1 MLLCHIIGSEKKSKS
16 TCTTWSYPRF
26 ICQESSVLLILLW
39 FWLFALSSWKWSVII
54 FTGKLYLY
62 WKIRS
67 AGHNVSTAIY
77 VHSTFEGCC
86 YRCCHLLSNLFKYF
100 VMLCHG
106 QIIVTFL
113 AFKMSTT
120 NGPMSYALEFTTRW
134 LPYIRLISGW
144 PIIWHK
150 SVVNSSRSVQCPRKK
165 ILKPSRWSLYTP
177 TIKPDSKQVDT

>member
-39 FWLFALSSWKWSVII
+39 FWLFALSSWKWSVIT

-86 YRCCHLLSNLFKYF
+86 CRWCCRHLLSYLFKYF

-106 QIIVTFL
+106 QIIITFIGQFIWK
-113 AFKMSTT
+113 AKVNNAYF
-120 NGPMSYALEFTTRW
+120 
-134 LPYIRLISGW
+134 
-144 PIIWHK
+144 IIAIH
-150 SVVNSSRSVQCPRKK
+150 
-165 ILKPSRWSLYTP
+165 T
-177 TIKPDSKQVDT
+177 

>member
-1 MLLCHIIGSEKKSKS
+1 MSYYWKWKKSKS
-16 TCTTWSYPRF
+16 TCTWFYPRF

-67 AGHNVSTAIY
+67 AGHKVSTAIY

-86 YRCCHLLSNLFKYF
+86 CRWCCRHLLSYLFKYF

-106 QIIVTFL
+106 QIIITFI
-113 AFKMSTT
+113 AGQFIWKAKV
-120 NGPMSYALEFTTRW
+120 NNAYF
-134 LPYIRLISGW
+134 
-144 PIIWHK
+144 IIVIH
-150 SVVNSSRSVQCPRKK
+150 
-165 ILKPSRWSLYTP
+165 T
-177 TIKPDSKQVDT
+177 